1 MNQAPA
7 IHNGLFKPAVKAL
20 LGLLVLVLAACV
32 LPQRPDPN
40 LPGRHWLKKGQP
52 PLAQDLRDQPTII
65 DTDRPLGFD
74 DCVFLAMQQAPGL
87 IHGAV
92 ELEIAQLRKD
102 SAYWKQYPEVQM
114 VFNVTNNLT
123 RRNDGETD
131 FLVGFS
137 VNSYNPVANHFS
149 HEASMIMQNIAILTH
164 QKAIETMAEQI
175 GEILLRLELQAATRQ
190 KQEILPELAR
200 KAQAYWR
207 TTKSDPEYDSIELA
221 RAIQKQK
228 QAQAILD
235 KTDAEMASQRLN
247 LKLLLGLDP
256 AHTLNLESSF
266 PKMFNTKSMG
276 FDQAGA
282 PNWEPAWEASAETRI
297 SQLSL
302 RLQDFN
308 IMLAWSRY
316 LPETGVDIFSGNPV
330 SGYVD
335 NSTGGDL
342 FAVLK
347 LSIPLL
353 DYGNRSRGVEE
364 ARLQKTK
371 TKESARQYRLN
382 FAHRWTQADQ
392 NLNLLKATRA
402 LTEENLVLFK
412 LEVKRATIEFES
424 GQSSFAHVLEAQEKV
439 TREEIRLAEALFNLR
454 RQKLNRHFMSGDFAR
469 RFFGPQLTPDN
480 HTSVE

>member
-7 IHNGLFKPAVKAL
+7 IHNCLFKPAVKAL
-20 LGLLVLVLAACV
+20 LCVLVLVLTACV

-40 LPGRHWLKKGQP
+40 LPGQHWLKKGQP
-52 PLAQDLRDQPTII
+52 PLAQGLRDQPTILE
-65 DTDRPLGFD
+65 TDRALGFD

-102 SAYWKQYPEVQM
+102 SAYWKQYPEVNM
-114 VFNVTNNLT
+114 VFNVTTNLT

-131 FLVGFS
+131 FWVGFS
-137 VNSYNPVANHFS
+137 ANSFNPVANHFS
-149 HEASMIMQNIAILTH
+149 YEASMIMQNIAILTH

-175 GEILLRLELQAATRQ
+175 GEILLRLELQAAIRQ

-200 KAQAYWR
+200 KAVAYWR
-207 TTKSDPEYDSIELA
+207 TAKSDPEYDSIEFA

-256 AHTLNLESSF
+256 THTLNLESSF

-276 FDQAGA
+276 FDQTGDS
-282 PNWEPAWEASAETRI
+282 NWEPAWEANTETRI

-316 LPETGVDIFSGNPV
+316 FPEAGFDLFSGNPV

-335 NSTGGDL
+335 NSSEGDV

-371 TKESARQYRLN
+371 TKESVRQYRLN

-392 NLNLLKATRA
+392 SLNLLKATRA
-402 LTEENLVLFK
+402 LTEENLALAK
-412 LEVKRATIEFES
+412 LEAKRATIEFES
-424 GQSSFAHVLEAQEKV
+424 GQSSFAQVLEGQEKV
-439 TREEIRLAEALFNLR
+439 SQEEIRLEEAFFNLR
-454 RQKLNRHFMSGDFAR
+454 RQKLNRHFMSGDFSH
-469 RFFGPQLTPDN
+469 RFFGPQLTPKN
-480 HTSVE
+480 HTPVE

>member
-1 MNQAPA
+1 MNQAPPL
-7 IHNGLFKPAVKAL
+7 HNGLVKPAVKVL
-20 LGLLVLVLAACV
+20 QCVLILVLTACV

-40 LPGRHWLKKGQP
+40 LPGQHWLKKGQP
-52 PLAQDLRDQPTII
+52 PLAQGLRDQPTILE
-65 DTDRPLGFD
+65 TDHALGFD

-114 VFNVTNNLT
+114 AFNVTNNLT

-131 FLVGFS
+131 FVVGFS
-137 VNSYNPVANHFS
+137 VNSYNPVASHFS

-175 GEILLRLELQAATRQ
+175 GEILLRLELQAAIRQ

-200 KAQAYWR
+200 KAEAYWR
-207 TTKSDPEYDSIELA
+207 TAKSDPEYDSIELA

-228 QAQAILD
+228 QSQAILD

-256 AHTLNLESSF
+256 THTLNLESSF

-282 PNWEPAWEASAETRI
+282 SNWEPAWEANTETRI

-316 LPETGVDIFSGNPV
+316 LPEAGVDIFSGNPV

-335 NSTGGDL
+335 NSSEGDV

-371 TKESARQYRLN
+371 SKESVRQYRLN

-392 NLNLLKATRA
+392 RLNLLKATRA
-402 LTEENLVLFK
+402 LTEENLVLAK
-412 LEVKRATIEFES
+412 LEAKRATIEFES
-424 GQSSFAHVLEAQEKV
+424 GQSSFAQVLEGQEKV
-439 TREEIRLAEALFNLR
+439 TQEEIRVAEALFNLR
-454 RQKLNRHFMSGDFAR
+454 RQKLNRHFMSGDFSH
-469 RFFGPQLTPDN
+469 RFFGPQLAPKN
-480 HTSVE
+480 HTTVE